1 MLKARKH
8 TTVCRVVENTFP
20 KFFGF
25 EFCVILF
32 MDKSGRDLF
41 KLRLVDLKFEDELK
55 DGDGGKEMQD
65 EEAEG
70 FKGAVMQDEDKPKQ
84 ILDHTE
90 Y

>member
-1 MLKARKH
+1 
-8 TTVCRVVENTFP
+8 
-20 KFFGF
+20 
-25 EFCVILF
+25 

-84 ILDHTE
+84 I
-90 Y
+90 